1 MKIKPKII
9 KDYSIFKPFQR
20 EDLESISCELICMLL
35 ILQYQEFGCVDIKVF
50 QDDSS
55 AMEEDGGVTWEHTDY
70 EKELADDI
78 ANDKHFNWDSVITE
92 EDYSMIVSELL
103 KTYGSYEN
111 WS

>member
-35 ILQYQEFGCVDIKVF
+35 ILQYQEFGCVDIKIF
-50 QDDSS
+50 QNNAS
-55 AMEEDGGVTWEHTDY
+55 AMEEDGGVTWDYTDY
-70 EKELADDI
+70 GQELRGEISDG
-78 ANDKHFNWDSVITE
+78 NSFNWDSVITE
-92 EDYSMIVSELL
+92 GDYNMIVSKLL